1 MKATRKELIIFLFFF
16 THSVVF
22 GSGEC
27 GNTIVTCFE
36 DGDELD
42 CEVRGQDTEAIQ
54 EKIYECSQGS
64 YYYLDIEI
72 LVGGAGATLNI
83 NIPSNIETLE
93 IENQFYEPVF
103 VETST
108 INYNV
113 TQIVFY
119 DYEVFINHNDF
130 FTYFPNL
137 EYFEADILGSNLMPF
152 FSQNIHLIDIEVHSS
167 FIREESSRVIDR
179 TLVGGLDKLE
189 VLYWESGG
197 ITKLMSDSFNGTYKL
212 RRLNLD
218 NNEIHELYDCI
229 FDGLH
234 ELEKI
239 YLSNNDITTVGEYT
253 FIDLDALEDVR
264 LRLNPSFPLST
275 LTLAK
280 SIENIHLDNYN
291 PALLSPEI
299 FEQFPQLS
307 YLSFEYIAFDCTC
320 ETEWIYILEDV
331 YNVEI
336 ELDSYNFCPGN
347 PDLQVKDPSLYVN
360 CANPNYQ
367 CFDHSIVCQGYNW
380 YRVDTETGC
389 NCTYPPERALYNNS
403 SFVCSDIDECEDS
416 SITCQGNCTNTLG
429 SYTCDCDEGFV
440 NLNETFCYDVN
451 ECEESSVV
459 CEGYCTNT
467 LGSYTCDCAAG
478 FVKYNNSICNEVNE
492 CGVNNGGCPQD
503 CTNTI
508 GSFYC
513 SCFDGYNIS
522 TSDNSDCEFI
532 TTSPQ
537 ISNFGET
544 EFILVVFAVIVFVL
558 ILLLVLLIVVILF
571 CLYLNRGLHK
581 KHIPE
586 YNPTI
591 AELDNMKE
599 AESVI
604 ENQLPESEVETL
616 KDANVSSQV

>member
-1 MKATRKELIIFLFFF
+1 MKSISKVLLLCILVFR
-16 THSVVF
+16 HSAVLV
-22 GSGEC
+22 SGNC

-42 CEVRGQDTEAIQ
+42 CEVRGHDTEAIQ

-64 YYYLDIEI
+64 YHYLDIEI
-72 LVGGAGATLNI
+72 LVGGAGTTLNI
-83 NIPSNIETLE
+83 NIPSNIEILE
-93 IENQFYEPVF
+93 IENQFYEPIF

-113 TQIVFY
+113 TKLIFY
-119 DYEVFINHNDF
+119 YYEVFINHNDF

-137 EYFEADILGSNLMPF
+137 EYYEATTLGSNLMPF
-152 FSQNIHLIDIEVHSS
+152 FSQNIHLIEIEVESS

-189 VLYWESGG
+189 KLYWESGG
-197 ITKLMSDSFNGTYKL
+197 ITKLMSDSFKGTYKL
-212 RRLNLD
+212 RRLSIN
-218 NNEIHELYDCI
+218 NNEIHELYDCT

-234 ELEKI
+234 ELDTI

-264 LRLNPSFPLST
+264 LGLNPSFPLST

-280 SIENIHLDNYN
+280 SITQIHLDNYN
-291 PALLSPEI
+291 PTLLSPEI

-347 PDLQVKDPSLYVN
+347 PGLQVDDPSLYVG
-360 CANPNYQ
+360 CVNPDYP
-367 CFDHSIVCQGYNW
+367 CFNDSIVCQGYNW

-416 SITCQGNCTNTLG
+416 SITCQGNCINTLG
-429 SYTCDCDEGFV
+429 SYTCDCGEGFV
-440 NLNETFCYDVN
+440 NLNETFCND
-451 ECEESSVV
+451 
-459 CEGYCTNT
+459 
-467 LGSYTCDCAAG
+467 
-478 FVKYNNSICNEVNE
+478 VNE
-492 CGVNNGGCPQD
+492 CGVNNGGCSQN

-513 SCFDGYNIS
+513 SCFEGYNIS
-522 TSDNSDCEFI
+522 TSNNSDCEFI
-532 TTSPQ
+532 TISPQ

-544 EFILVVFAVIVFVL
+544 EYIIVVFAVIIFVL
-558 ILLLVLLIVVILF
+558 IILLVLLIVVILF
-571 CLYLNRGLHK
+571 LLYHFRGLYTK
-581 KHIPE
+581 YVPE

-591 AELDNMKE
+591 AELDRMKE
-599 AESVI
+599 VAPI
-604 ENQLPESEVETL
+604 IGNPLPESEVETL
-616 KDANVSSQV
+616 KHANVALQVETNFDI